1 MMIYPGRGPDQPL
14 AMPMSMFQLAAGYP
28 LPFTWP
34 PARNRVE
41 STAASPTAHWF
52 RSTAANLPNRGWR
65 FIQCTSPPPRRLGRV
80 SGARAQP
87 NRPLCRSRPC
97 ATT

>member
-1 MMIYPGRGPDQPL
+1 MIYPGRGPDQPL

-65 FIQCTSPPPRRLGRV
+65 FNAPRRLGRV
-80 SGARAQP
+80 SGARAQR
-87 NRPLCRSRPC
+87 NRRPC